1 MLLRNNTS
9 FVLLLVVCCLV
20 NGFVARAQQ
29 HSYGRSAP
37 SEDAFE
43 PDTSSRRGVSLRTNL
58 LWDGVAEPNIGF
70 EAALGKHVSLGLNA
84 GIKTWPR
91 WLAWDNDNV
100 QNTTHWRNFAIVPE
114 FRWYPREVY
123 DAWFL
128 GVDLVY
134 THFNVGNITLPLHL
148 YPEIRNNRLQGD
160 FYGGGLFG
168 GYSWWLGKHW
178 RLELEAGVAVG
189 LAHYGQY
196 ECSHC
201 GPMLD
206 DVRRLVLVPKLG
218 LNIAWNPVERAK
230 SARKAEKD
238 NNENK

>member
-1 MLLRNNTS
+1 MSLRYNRL
-9 FVLLLVVCCLV
+9 FVFLLVVCCLV
-20 NGFVARAQQ
+20 NGVCASAQQ

-37 SEDAFE
+37 SEKAFE
-43 PDTSSRRGVSLRTNL
+43 PDTSSRRGISLRTNL
-58 LWDGVAEPNIGF
+58 LWDGAAEPNIGF
-70 EAALGKHVSLGLNA
+70 EAALGEHFSLGLNA

-91 WLAWDNDNV
+91 WLFWDNDNV
-100 QNTTHWRNFAIVPE
+100 LNTTHWRNFAIVPE

-134 THFNVGNITLPLHL
+134 THFNVGNITLPLNL

-178 RLELEAGVAVG
+178 RLELEAGVAIG
-189 LAHYGQY
+189 LARYEQY
-196 ECSHC
+196 ECFHC
-201 GPMLD
+201 GSKLD
-206 DVRRLVLVPKLG
+206 DVRRLAFVPKLG
-218 LNIAWNPVERAK
+218 LNIAWNPVERK
-230 SARKAEKD
+230 KK
-238 NNENK
+238 NNK